1 MPKTQSIPSL
11 TAKAQKVFNQWIRF
25 RDKDKG
31 CVSCP
36 SPNVDHASH
45 YVAVGGCS
53 ALRFNEI
60 NVNGS
65 CAKCNTF
72 LHGNIIGYRKG
83 LIERYSLA
91 DVEMLEDQ
99 RHDLKK
105 WTRAELLEII
115 EKYKL

>member
-1 MPKTQSIPSL
+1 M
-11 TAKAQKVFNQWIRF
+11 
-25 RDKDKG
+25 KD
-31 CVSCP
+31 
-36 SPNVDHASH
+36 
-45 YVAVGGCS
+45 
-53 ALRFNEI
+53 LRLNTTMLRKEGKNFYWI

-91 DVEMLEDQ
+91 DVEILEDQ

-105 WTRAELLEII
+105 WTRSELLEII
-115 EKYKL
+115 EKYKK

>member
-11 TAKAQKVFNQWIRF
+11 TAKAQKVFNAWIRF

-72 LHGNIIGYRKG
+72 LQGNIIGYRKG

-91 DVEMLEDQ
+91 DVKMLEER
-99 RHDLKK
+99 RHELKK
-105 WTRAELLEII
+105 WTRSELHAII